1 MRIKIIISTFLLFM
15 ALILN
20 PFLNDV
26 MADQPPDP
34 GTGGP
39 GTGDVPVGGS
49 PIDGGL
55 VILISLGLTYGI
67 RKIYKG
73 RNFEE

>member
-1 MRIKIIISTFLLFM
+1 MRIKIIISTFLLLM
-15 ALILN
+15 AMVAC

-26 MADQPPDP
+26 FADQPPDP

-39 GTGDVPVGGS
+39 GSGDIPVGGS

-55 VILISLGLTYGI
+55 IILISLGVAYGFK
-67 RKIYKG
+67 KIHTGK
-73 RNFEE
+73 NFEK

>member
-1 MRIKIIISTFLLFM
+1 MRIKIIITTFLLLM
-15 ALILN
+15 ALILS
-20 PFLNDV
+20 PCLNDV

-55 VILISLGLTYGI
+55 LILISLGLTYGV
-67 RKIYKG
+67 RKFYKEKDL
-73 RNFEE
+73 EE